1 MPDAEGLLLTQAD
14 NDILSDFIREWRRA
28 RRNPHRTPI
37 YPELAQSPYVYL
49 ARSTAGI
56 AAMTVEAGTG
66 TDSSVGILSKDNNC
80 RLFRIDDKDPN
91 IDVDPIG
98 IIRTVYNPSIVA
110 VPANTLFLAVKTADG
125 KFVAVQLGGGGT
137 SSTGSVVEVCEPVND
152 GATPPKP
159 KLMSWIIDDYT
170 VATDTVAPRAG
181 AFVWM
186 RDANA

>member
-125 KFVAVQLGGGGT
+125 KFVAVQLGGGSG
-137 SSTGSVVEVCEPVND
+137 TGSTVEVIEPAND

-159 KLMSWIIDDYT
+159 KLMSYIIDNY
-170 VATDTVAPRAG
+170 VLATDTVVASG
-181 AFVWM
+181 AKVWA
-186 RDANA
+186 RDANG